1 MATTTKAAAPAK
13 KSKGFGGIKAAWI
26 ILVICCVL
34 AYSFYYFVLGNPDN
48 FVGGDRA
55 GHPANLMG
63 TVYKGGIVV
72 GIILTLLLTVI
83 VLGVER
89 FFAIKT
95 ASGKMNLAKFTAQV
109 KTAIKAQNFTEAK
122 SLCDKMQGS
131 VANVVLAS
139 INMYE
144 TVEKDETLKK
154 SQKIA
159 KIQQAHEEATQL
171 EMPTLTM
178 NLPMVATIVS
188 LGTLTALF
196 GTVLGMIGSFQALS
210 AGGGADA
217 MALSAGIS
225 EALVNTA
232 SGILTSWVATVVYNF
247 FSNKIDKLT
256 FALDEVGYTIAATY
270 DMGKIK
276 IEKKDIWID
285 MTPMS
290 DVMTLL
296 LCFFM
301 LTSTFLTPEPVKV
314 NTPSSVSE
322 VKVPENDVLNILI
335 DPDGKIFV
343 GTENKNN
350 MLAMMQDV
358 TDKFGITL
366 NSTQIKHFREDAMIG
381 APLSKFADYLNLEP
395 EKMAEAIQTMGIPTD
410 SIDGGMSEFQEWVKA
425 AREANSDIK
434 IAIKSDAT
442 TSYKVIKTVMSE
454 LQDMNENRYQLIT
467 NLKTSSED

>member
-1 MATTTKAAAPAK
+1 
-13 KSKGFGGIKAAWI
+13 
-26 ILVICCVL
+26 
-34 AYSFYYFVLGNPDN
+34 
-48 FVGGDRA
+48 
-55 GHPANLMG
+55 
-63 TVYKGGIVV
+63 
-72 GIILTLLLTVI
+72 
-83 VLGVER
+83 
-89 FFAIKT
+89 
-95 ASGKMNLAKFTAQV
+95 
-109 KTAIKAQNFTEAK
+109 
-122 SLCDKMQGS
+122 
-131 VANVVLAS
+131 
-139 INMYE
+139 
-144 TVEKDETLKK
+144 
-154 SQKIA
+154 
-159 KIQQAHEEATQL
+159 
-171 EMPTLTM
+171 
-178 NLPMVATIVS
+178 
-188 LGTLTALF
+188 
-196 GTVLGMIGSFQALS
+196 
-210 AGGGADA
+210 
-217 MALSAGIS
+217 
-225 EALVNTA
+225 
-232 SGILTSWVATVVYNF
+232 
-247 FSNKIDKLT
+247 
-256 FALDEVGYTIAATY
+256 
-270 DMGKIK
+270 MGKIK

-322 VKVPENDVLNILI
+322 VKVPENDVLTILI
-335 DPDGKIFV
+335 DPNGKIFL

-358 TDKFGITL
+358 TDKFGISL
-366 NSTQIKHFREDAMIG
+366 NGAQIKHFREESMIG